1 MDQRAPNRK
10 TRRSADFI
18 VDQLKR
24 GNQQRFGQ
32 VEAFKESEVVRDS
45 GRCRRRIPDG
55 HHPPPLANRGS
66 LAYIG
71 LAHGELTRWNG
82 RDIFLGAAS
91 FALLGDHHHSF
102 CPSIFRSTLGN
113 AMANRPH
120 GFFRLHDGR
129 GGGGARALL
138 TLALLALGAL
148 CSGVGFAQSLALS
161 PATLPGGSV
170 GSPYVH
176 TLSASGGTPPY
187 STPSVTSGTAPPGT
201 TFAPG
206 SASFSFT
213 PASATTFNFTLSM
226 GDSVG
231 GTAVQAYSIVVRQPS
246 TAAATAGTPQSAQV
260 GTAFATQL
268 QVHVADAGNAPVEG
282 PQVSF
287 TSPGSGP
294 SGSVSASNEVITDAS
309 GNAVA
314 PVFIANTIAGSYLV
328 TASVPGLASPTS
340 FSLTNTPGATASIV
354 SIAGTPQSSAV
365 TAAFATALQA
375 LVRDAF
381 SNPISGVSVTFTAP
395 GSGASGTFGGSAT
408 VTTNASGVATA
419 PALPATRVP

>member
-1 MDQRAPNRK
+1 
-10 TRRSADFI
+10 
-18 VDQLKR
+18 
-24 GNQQRFGQ
+24 
-32 VEAFKESEVVRDS
+32 
-45 GRCRRRIPDG
+45 
-55 HHPPPLANRGS
+55 
-66 LAYIG
+66 
-71 LAHGELTRWNG
+71 
-82 RDIFLGAAS
+82 
-91 FALLGDHHHSF
+91 
-102 CPSIFRSTLGN
+102 
-113 AMANRPH
+113 MANRLDA
-120 GFFRLHDGR
+120 FFRLHDGR
-129 GGGGARALL
+129 GVAGVRALL

-282 PQVSF
+282 AQVIF
-287 TSPGSGP
+287 TSPGSGA
-294 SGSVSASNEVITDAS
+294 SGSFSASNVVFTDAS

-328 TASVPGLASPTS
+328 TASVPGLA
-340 FSLTNTPGATASIV
+340 GWH
-354 SIAGTPQSSAV
+354 PQPRSA
-365 TAAFATALQA
+365 
-375 LVRDAF
+375 
-381 SNPISGVSVTFTAP
+381 
-395 GSGASGTFGGSAT
+395 
-408 VTTNASGVATA
+408 
-419 PALPATRVP
+419 